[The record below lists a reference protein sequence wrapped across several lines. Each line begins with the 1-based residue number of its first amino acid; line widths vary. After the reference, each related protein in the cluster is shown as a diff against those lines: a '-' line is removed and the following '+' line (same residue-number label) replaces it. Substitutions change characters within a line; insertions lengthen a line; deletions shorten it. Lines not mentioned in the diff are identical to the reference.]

1 MGVAHKV
8 EEHKCFCENP
18 GVSALECGYVCEQTG
33 RTIRAWELRG
43 TVFVCLADIF
53 VHLELEPQEIEAEPR
68 MINDQLCVT
77 HNTFRTI
84 LSNSDVACTEGTP
97 ANALKQ
103 YIDLSFSSTA

>member
-1 MGVAHKV
+1 MGEHKTEEHKV
-8 EEHKCFCENP
+8 ERVIAK
-18 GVSALECGYVCEQTG
+18 ECGYVCETTG
-33 RTIRAWELRG
+33 MTIRAWELRG

-53 VHLELEPQEIEAEPR
+53 VHLALEPQEIEAEPR

-77 HNTFRTI
+77 HETFRTI

-103 YIDLSFSSTA
+103 NLDLSFCSEA

>member
-1 MGVAHKV
+1 MG
-8 EEHKCFCENP
+8 EHKAEELQ
-18 GVSALECGYVCEQTG
+18 VERISALECGYTCETTG
-33 RTIRAWELRG
+33 RKIRAWELRG

-77 HNTFRTI
+77 HKTFRTI

-103 YIDLSFSSTA
+103 YIDLSFSSMA

>member
-8 EEHKCFCENP
+8 EEIQAERI
-18 GVSALECGYVCEQTG
+18 SALECGYTCETTG
-33 RTIRAWELRG
+33 RKIRAWELRG

-77 HNTFRTI
+77 HNTFRAI
-84 LSNSDVACTEGTP
+84 LSNSNVACTEGTP

-103 YIDLSFSSTA
+103 YLDLSFSPTA